1 MMAAESSRFQG
12 RWRDGASAA
21 EVLVDLER
29 DGDMLVIRREQEIAR
44 VALDAIVADAPLP
57 GVARLLAL
65 PDGAQVET
73 DNHDA
78 VAALFPPRNP
88 IDAGAFRLESS
99 WPAAL
104 SAIPVIAGVAWL
116 FVAVL
121 MPLAADPVAR
131 MISPRI
137 ELAMGEQVLATLDH
151 TVLKPSRLDPDT
163 QDEVERQFREFVAG
177 EPREQDYELVFRSG
191 AMGPN
196 AFALPGGIVV
206 VTDDM
211 VKLAD
216 SEGELMAVLAHEIGH
231 LRSRHA
237 LRLVLQ
243 DSGVVVLVTALA
255 GDAVSMTFLA
265 AALPT
270 ALLQSHYSRQFEA
283 EADDYAFAHLKRHG
297 YSPQLFAEMMRR
309 LQQASKSSG
318 QEGGVL
324 QYFSTH
330 PLTEERIQRAEAQK

>member
-1 MMAAESSRFQG
+1 MTEALRFQG
-12 RWRDGASAA
+12 HWRDGAIAA
-21 EVLVDLER
+21 DVPVDVER
-29 DGDMLVIRREQEIAR
+29 DGDMLVIRGEQEIAR
-44 VALDAIVADAPLP
+44 VALAAVVPDAPLP

-65 PDGAQVET
+65 PGGAQIAT
-73 DNHDA
+73 DDREA
-78 VAALFPPRNP
+78 VAALFSPRNR
-88 IDAGAFRLESS
+88 IDATAFRLESS

-121 MPLAADPVAR
+121 MPLAAGPVAR
-131 MISPRI
+131 MISPKV
-137 ELAMGEQVLATLDH
+137 ELAMGEQALATLDR
-151 TVLKPSRLDPDT
+151 TVLKPSQLDSDT
-163 QDEVERQFREFVAG
+163 QDEVERQFRQFIAG

-196 AFALPGGIVV
+196 AFALPGGIIV

-216 SEGELMAVLAHEIGH
+216 NEGELMAVLAHEIGH
-231 LRSRHA
+231 LRGRHA

-297 YSPQLFAEMMRR
+297 YSPQLFADMMRR

-318 QEGGVL
+318 QEGGLL
-324 QYFSTH
+324 QYFSSH
-330 PLTEERIQRAEAQK
+330 PLTEERIERAEAQK

>member
-1 MMAAESSRFQG
+1 VTTDPLRFQG
-12 RWRDGASAA
+12 RWRTGTSAA
-21 EVLVDLER
+21 DVPVEVER
-29 DGDMLVIRREQEIAR
+29 EGDVLVIRGEQELAR
-44 VALDAIVADAPLP
+44 VALAKVVADAPLP
-57 GVARLLAL
+57 GVARLLTL
-65 PDGAQVET
+65 PDGAQIET
-73 DNHDA
+73 DQREA
-78 VAALFPPRNP
+78 VAALFPTRNR
-88 IDAGAFRLESS
+88 IDATAFRLESS

-116 FVAVL
+116 LVAVL
-121 MPLAADPVAR
+121 MPRAADPVAR
-131 MISPRI
+131 MVSPTV
-137 ELAMGEQVLATLDH
+137 ELAMGEQALATLDH
-151 TVLKPSRLDPDT
+151 TVLKPSQLDPDT
-163 QDEVERQFREFVAG
+163 QDEVERQFRQFVAG
-177 EPREQDYELVFRSG
+177 EPHEQDYELVFRSG

-196 AFALPGGIVV
+196 AFALPGGIIV

-211 VKLAD
+211 VKLAAN
-216 SEGELMAVLAHEIGH
+216 EGELMAVLAHEIGH
-231 LRSRHA
+231 ARGRHA

-243 DSGVVVLVTALA
+243 DSGVAVLVTALA

-297 YSPQLFAEMMRR
+297 YSAQLFADMMRR
-309 LQQASKSSG
+309 LQQASKSSD

-330 PLTEERIQRAEAQK
+330 PLTQERIDRAEAQR

>member
-1 MMAAESSRFQG
+1 VTTDPLRFRG
-12 RWRDGASAA
+12 HWRGGASAA
-21 EVLVDLER
+21 EMPVDVER
-29 DGDMLVIRREQEIAR
+29 EGDMLVIRGEEEIAR
-44 VALDAIVADAPLP
+44 VALAAIVADAPLP

-65 PDGAQVET
+65 PDGAQIET
-73 DNHDA
+73 DNHED
-78 VAALFPPRNP
+78 VAALFPPRNR
-88 IDAGAFRLESS
+88 IDATAFWLESS
-99 WPAAL
+99 WPTAL
-104 SAIPVIAGVAWL
+104 SAIPLIAGVAWL
-116 FVAVL
+116 LVAVL

-131 MISPRI
+131 LISPRI
-137 ELAMGEQVLATLDH
+137 ELAMGEQALATLDH
-151 TVLKPSRLDPDT
+151 TVLKASKLDPDT
-163 QDEVERQFREFVAG
+163 QDEVERQFREFIAG
-177 EPREQDYELVFRSG
+177 EPGEENYDLVFRSG
-191 AMGPN
+191 ALGPN
-196 AFALPGGIVV
+196 AFALPGGIIV

-216 SEGELMAVLAHEIGH
+216 NEGELMAVLAHEIGH
-231 LRSRHA
+231 LRGRHA

-243 DSGVVVLVTALA
+243 DSGVIVLVTALA

-297 YSPQLFAEMMRR
+297 YSPQLFADMMRR
-309 LQQASKSSG
+309 LQQVSKSPD

-330 PLTEERIQRAEAQK
+330 PLTQERIERAEAQK